1 MIALSAAKLA
11 TVAVIAF
18 GAVALH
24 NAIGLGLGYG
34 AAKTVGM
41 GEKKS
46 RAIAFEIG
54 MENSGL
60 AVALAIAHLDPVAA
74 IPGAIFSVWHN
85 ISGSIVA
92 NFFSR
97 RDEKA
102 EEKARALSVDK
113 SSVPTH

>member
-1 MIALSAAKLA
+1 M
-11 TVAVIAF
+11 
-18 GAVALH
+18 ALH

-85 ISGSIVA
+85 LTGSLLA
-92 NFFSR
+92 GFWGSKEPR
-97 RDEKA
+97 
-102 EEKARALSVDK
+102 S
-113 SSVPTH
+113 